1 MRAWPFVSFVVFC
14 FNSSS
19 LIPTPP
25 TSCWKAL
32 EMPTTETVTITAE
45 ALRSFATSLFV
56 TAKVPI
62 GEAALVASSL
72 VDANLCGHESH
83 GVVRI
88 TEYLG
93 FLERGELQA
102 DAELLVV
109 SRTASLLVCD
119 GQFGFGQVQM
129 RRLIEL
135 LEPMAREQG
144 LACGTIRR
152 CGHVGRLGEW
162 VERVAR
168 KNLAGLM
175 SVNDNGVLMCVAPP
189 GGVEPRLSTNPIA
202 LGVPTAA
209 EPLVLDISTSVVANG
224 KVRVASVAGRAC
236 PDGWLLDS
244 NGQPTNDPATRFRD
258 PPATIL
264 PMGGYKGFGLGLLFD
279 ILIGGLSGGFCPPAP
294 EGEVECNNALLIVFD
309 PARFSGLEHFVTQ
322 SQGLCEFVRSTKPVD
337 PDNEIR
343 LPHDR
348 SRQTSA
354 VRRASGVPLDHGTW
368 SQLTECAHRLSV
380 PIPKPISPTD
390 CGEPLRGVRT

>member
-1 MRAWPFVSFVVFC
+1 M
-14 FNSSS
+14 
-19 LIPTPP
+19 L
-25 TSCWKAL
+25 
-32 EMPTTETVTITAE
+32 TTETVTITAE

-56 TAKVPI
+56 AAKVPVS
-62 GEAALVASSL
+62 EATLVASSL

-83 GVVRI
+83 GVVRVI
-88 TEYLG
+88 EYLG
-93 FLERGELQA
+93 NLERGELRA
-102 DAELLVV
+102 GAELQVIT
-109 SRTASLLVCD
+109 RTASLLVCD

-129 RRLIEL
+129 RRLIDL
-135 LEPMAREQG
+135 LEPMACEQG

-162 VERVAR
+162 VERVTR
-168 KNLAGLM
+168 SNLAGLM
-175 SVNDNGVLMCVAPP
+175 AVNDIGVLMCVAPP

-224 KVRVASVAGRAC
+224 KVRVAAVAGREC
-236 PDGWLLDS
+236 PDGWLLDT
-244 NGQPTNDPATRFRD
+244 NGQPTNDPSARFRD

-294 EGEVECNNALLIVFD
+294 EGEVECNNVLLIVFD

-322 SQGLCEFVRSTKPVD
+322 SQGLCEFVRSTKPID
-337 PDNEIR
+337 PVSEIR

-348 SRQTSA
+348 SRQTSEA
-354 VRRASGVPLDHGTW
+354 RRASGVPLDHGTW
-368 SQLTECAHRLSV
+368 SRLTESAQRLGVSV
-380 PIPKPISPTD
+380 PEVMTS
-390 CGEPLRGVRT
+390 RGQS

>member
-1 MRAWPFVSFVVFC
+1 MLP
-14 FNSSS
+14 
-19 LIPTPP
+19 
-25 TSCWKAL
+25 
-32 EMPTTETVTITAE
+32 TETVTITAE
-45 ALRSFATSLFV
+45 ALRSFATNLFV
-56 TAKVPI
+56 AAQVSAD
-62 GEAALVASSL
+62 EATLVASSL
-72 VDANLCGHESH
+72 VESNLCGHESH
-83 GVVRI
+83 GVVRVA
-88 TEYLG
+88 EYLG
-93 FLERGELQA
+93 FLARGELRA
-102 DAELLVV
+102 GAELQVV
-109 SRTASLLVCD
+109 TRTASLLVCD
-119 GQFGFGQVQM
+119 GHFGFGQVQM

-168 KNLAGLM
+168 GNLAGLM

-202 LGVPTAA
+202 LAVPTAA

-224 KVRVASVAGRAC
+224 KVRVAAVAGREC
-236 PDGWLLDS
+236 PDGWLLDA
-244 NGQPTNDPATRFRD
+244 NGQPTNDPSARFRD

-294 EGEVECNNALLIVFD
+294 EGEVECNNVLLIVFD

-322 SQGLCEFVRSTKPVD
+322 SQGLCEFVRATKPAD
-337 PDNEIR
+337 PATVIR

-348 SRQTSA
+348 SRQTSTD
-354 VRRASGVPLDHGTW
+354 RRASGVPLDHGTW
-368 SQLTECAHRLSV
+368 SHLTECAQRLSV
-380 PIPKPISPTD
+380 PIPEMISLADCSKPQYLADQASDGPN
-390 CGEPLRGVRT
+390 